1 MFVSCVCEEA
11 PESRNKEF
19 SVSEIERLR
28 EREKEIAGQWWRERK
43 RG

>member
-1 MFVSCVCEEA
+1 VCEEA

-19 SVSEIERLR
+19 SGSEIERLR